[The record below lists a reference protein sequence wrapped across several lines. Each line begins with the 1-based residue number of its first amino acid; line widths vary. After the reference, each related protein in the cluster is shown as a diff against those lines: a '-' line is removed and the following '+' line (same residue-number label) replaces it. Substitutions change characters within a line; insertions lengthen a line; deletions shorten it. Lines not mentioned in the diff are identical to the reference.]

1 MADEKPCIGCK
12 KRKPLEDFPVDRHY
26 KDGRT
31 NRCRLCRNAARR
43 DYREANAEREK
54 ANGRDRYGRTK
65 EQIRS
70 YNRKRAYGV
79 SQEEFDRMAEA
90 QNGVCLICGNPPSG
104 KGKSNILHVDHCH
117 DTGRIRG
124 LLCTNCNC
132 GIGFFK
138 DDPELVKKALF
149 YLEGGGLGDSPP
161 G

>member
-1 MADEKPCIGCK
+1 MKTCIGCK
-12 KRKPLEDFPVDRHY
+12 QVKSLEDFPVGKNY
-26 KDGRT
+26 ADGRI
-31 NRCRLCRNAARR
+31 NRCRLCRNEWRR
-43 DYREANAEREK
+43 NYRASKPNDRNSAK
-54 ANGRDRYGRTK
+54 DRYGRTK

-79 SQEEFDRMAEA
+79 TQEQFDQMVAE
-90 QNGVCLICGNPPSG
+90 QNGLCLICGNPPSG

-138 DDPELVKKALF
+138 DDPELVKKALA
-149 YLEGGGLGDSPP
+149 YLEGGGLGDFAPS
-161 G
+161 GRE